1 MRPQTPQL
9 RANALN
15 NPTIDRAMRGQKGV
29 QGKALTRGLGASSPQ
44 RLFLFLFVLFVR
56 ERQGAAKGAEGLP
69 FLPGGTACPEH
80 QVLFPVAQRRGR

>member
-44 RLFLFLFVLFVR
+44 RLFLFLFVR
-56 ERQGAAKGAEGLP
+56 ERQGAAEGAKGLP
-69 FLPGGTACPEH
+69 FLPGGAACPEH

>member
-44 RLFLFLFVLFVR
+44 RLFLFVR
-56 ERQGAAKGAEGLP
+56 ERQGAAEGAKGLP
-69 FLPGGTACPEH
+69 FLPGGAACPEH

>member
-44 RLFLFLFVLFVR
+44 RLFLFLFVR

-69 FLPGGTACPEH
+69 FLPGGAACPKH
-80 QVLFPVAQRRGR
+80 QVLFPVTKRRGR

>member
-9 RANALN
+9 RALALN

-44 RLFLFLFVLFVR
+44 RLFLFVF
-56 ERQGAAKGAEGLP
+56 ERQGVAEGAEGLP
-69 FLPGGTACPEH
+69 VFPGGAACPEH
-80 QVLFPVAQRRGR
+80 QVLFPVTQRRGG